1 MQLNQ
6 RWIHGGSGGG
16 KVSALLS
23 MCGEGLAVD
32 EYMKSAQASA
42 SLDLISLERLTEGN
56 YLNHK

>member
-1 MQLNQ
+1 M
-6 RWIHGGSGGG
+6 
-16 KVSALLS
+16 SALLS